1 MDFFNGLQAYFS
13 GLSQEELW
21 YVLSI
26 IALAFIVGLLIAY
39 ILRGF
44 AVRRYRKALL
54 LAERSRTDAEAQYQA
69 AKAQQDK
76 LARELASTSQAKVE
90 AIEEVQQLNARLREQ
105 EQAHQHRA
113 QELSELQTQQAAAQQ
128 TITEQAAE
136 IANLRAQLENSPQ
149 GGPTYTPVRQGTSA
163 PLSDGQIVTGNT
175 PLEDRIAAL
184 EDRLAQM
191 QSSTIARPVGDRSYH
206 RPQIEQLP
214 FYDDMDDEEPTVIR
228 ADITDPGP
236 RESETTGETEIIV
249 DTKLARVVE
258 IKHIVDESERDDLK
272 KIQTIG
278 PFLEEKLNDLG
289 IFNYR
294 QIAGWD
300 AEDIERITADLKY
313 LPGVIAKD
321 DWVGQAQNLASVTVV
336 AQQEKPPKGYR
347 PDKLT
352 FIDGIGPKI
361 AAILKEN
368 GIDNMAKLADQQ
380 VDDLK
385 AMLEQAGS
393 RYRMHDPSSWPPQ
406 AALARDGQWDELKQL
421 QESI

>member
-21 YVLSI
+21 YVLSM
-26 IALAFIVGLLIAY
+26 IAAAFIIGLLIAY

-76 LARELASTSQAKVE
+76 LARELATTSQAKVE
-90 AIEEVQQLNARLREQ
+90 ALDEVQQLNAHLRSREG
-105 EQAHQHRA
+105 AYR
-113 QELSELQTQQAAAQQ
+113 SELQELETLRSHHATDQQ
-128 TITEQAAE
+128 TISEQAAE
-136 IANLRAQLENSPQ
+136 IANLKVQLEHAAPANQVYLAGQPGVSSPR
-149 GGPTYTPVRQGTSA
+149 P
-163 PLSDGQIVTGNT
+163 DGAMVAGNIQ
-175 PLEDRIAAL
+175 LEDRIAAL

-191 QSSTIARPVGDRSYH
+191 QSETTRPASNTDYH
-206 RPQIEQLP
+206 QPQIEQLP
-214 FYDDMDDEEPTVIR
+214 YSEDIEEPTVIR
-228 ADITDPGP
+228 ADTTDPGP
-236 RESETTGETEIIV
+236 RESETTGETEVIV
-249 DTKLARVVE
+249 DTKPKRIVE
-258 IKHIVDESERDDLK
+258 INQILDESERDDLK

-289 IFNYR
+289 VFNYR
-294 QIAGWD
+294 QIAAWD
-300 AEDIERITADLKY
+300 SEDIERITAELKY

-321 DWVGQAQNLASVTVV
+321 DWVGQAQNLASVLVV
-336 AQQEKPPKGYR
+336 AQQEEPPKGYR
-347 PDKLT
+347 PDDLT
-352 FIDGIGPKI
+352 FVDGIGPKI
-361 AAILKEN
+361 AGILKEN
-368 GIDNMAKLADQQ
+368 GIDNMAKLADQL
-380 VDDLK
+380 VDDLR

-393 RYRMHDPSSWPPQ
+393 RYRMHDPTSWPPQ